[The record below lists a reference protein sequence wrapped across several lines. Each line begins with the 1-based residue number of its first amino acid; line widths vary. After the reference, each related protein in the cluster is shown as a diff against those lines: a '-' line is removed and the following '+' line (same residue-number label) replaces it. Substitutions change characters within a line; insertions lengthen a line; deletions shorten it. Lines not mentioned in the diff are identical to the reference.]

1 MKKIQSKGPRHHS
14 MSGLNREQGFT
25 FIELAF
31 AVVILAV
38 LSFAMIQHLTG
49 VYRRNS
55 TQKEKVFAFSKA
67 TAILAELQTYVNASE
82 DKAADSLDALD
93 DGTSYNPILSIA
105 KKSGVPILPDHPLSG
120 NFQRNGAWV
129 WARRITVKPFAG
141 LNNRNV
147 RYVTVRIYKSRG
159 NGKYVTMADLAGVVN
174 SVGDAYP
181 PSQVY
186 DIYLLALENVPGW
199 WVFMDAIRPFVEST
213 ITDLEAR
220 NPGVKFRT
228 HWITKAA
235 YGRNQLY
242 TPYVNEVEDSVH
254 PIPNTYFYP
263 GKMPSGSASNYY
275 YVPDA
280 IGARILL
287 DGTLKNGYDA
297 SDNPLP
303 YALADRFNQ
312 AMRLPDERKLF
323 DDRVTKGLEDP
334 LTPTWRLL
342 LEDMASNPDKFKNSI
357 LINLHG
363 ELLPMPALRNYSDPA
378 KSPLT
383 MPGLRV
389 VTHPEKLRHV
399 RGSTVGTSEN
409 LHFRVYA
416 YRTDPN
422 NPGDSFTQGEPITLQ
437 VMGVD
442 LTGNV
447 NGGGTGP
454 STLQI
459 QRLAGGVDTG
469 DGDLTYKPF
478 ADAPTSP
485 SGIRPL
491 EMYYQVS
498 FVDNTASGGEKYTLI
513 KLYNTPSVTPQFGT
527 IPDDKGLYAS
537 HRLYGLDYIPCSTE
551 SSNDFSTTL
560 ASSGAI
566 EKNTARWRITI
577 PKEVLDSSLATGWDL
592 EDHTV
597 EVRTRIGEDL
607 ATGTVYPSPY
617 QPDNLSKTYTW
628 WVLDP
633 ESVPFTE
640 RAQFIGDPRHCPYA
654 DLKNGGG
661 TFADGYNWYFDNF
674 SEGSKNGQSRWPGF
688 DTNRLRDR
696 WRGRI
701 EADFPRYAQLL
712 RTALAKTNSLY
723 TTLTGFSYYYMG
735 LGNEIGYDSANGY
748 SNSIPVHKGPF
759 GGTGTGYVDNIA
771 GGGSS
776 SLRYQKIVRE
786 GGSNPNYWWG
796 MYWLGELYP
805 DSAASTWLNSG
816 NLPAGNGSGSF
827 YRDQRYDINV
837 RLPYGTRLHNSQ
849 RRTATEGCTSVFN
862 IGTSG
867 STFHHQ
873 FASGTNG
880 TLVGAGNELAQNY
893 NFPLPTTTK
902 ISRPF
907 SVAISYSGGVGD
919 EWGYT
924 SAYPRFSAGIEK
936 TYYQHSGGNQGSALV
951 GLNLP
956 DGSGTAHIVVNGLDR
971 TTESGSAF
979 IAKYS
984 ILSLLHSFFEAG
996 NSTITN
1002 GVILPPRVELVS
1014 PTDITELNNPSS
1026 IPVTWSVSWKRWDGI
1041 KYTSS
1046 FSSSFSLPES
1056 NLQYVV
1062 MYSDDGGRTFKYMQ
1076 DDSLA
1081 TPGTKPTN
1089 TLYLVDDV
1097 ATGDETYN
1105 WPTPASKFPA
1115 GSYLLLVECYRKNA
1129 TLHYSYHKTKIY
1141 IQR

>member
-1 MKKIQSKGPRHHS
+1 MNHRDKNSGHPRS
-14 MSGLNREQGFT
+14 LGASLTERGFT
-25 FIELAF
+25 FVELAF

-67 TAILAELQTYVNASE
+67 TALLAELQTYVNASE

-93 DGTSYNPILSIA
+93 DGVSYNPVLSIA
-105 KKSGVPILPDHPLSG
+105 KKSGVPIAPDHPLSG
-120 NFQRNGAWV
+120 NFQRDGKWV

-147 RYVTVRIYKSRG
+147 RYVTVRIYKTQG
-159 NGKYVTMADLAGVVN
+159 NGTYVTMADLAGVVN
-174 SVGDAYP
+174 SVGDAFP

-242 TPYVNEVEDSVH
+242 TPFVNEAEDSNH
-254 PIPNTYFYP
+254 PIPNPYFYP
-263 GKMPSGSASNYY
+263 GKMPAGNASSYY

-280 IGARILL
+280 MRGRILL

-297 SDNPLP
+297 TDNPHP
-303 YALADRFNQ
+303 YAFADRFNQ

-323 DDRVTKGLEDP
+323 DQRVADGVEDSM
-334 LTPTWRLL
+334 TPTWRLL
-342 LEDMASNPDKFKNSI
+342 LEDMATNPDKFKNAI

-378 KSPLT
+378 KAPT
-383 MPGLRV
+383 TFPGLRV

-399 RGSTVGTSEN
+399 RGTTVSSSED

-422 NPGDSFTQGEPITLQ
+422 SPGDSFTEDQAITLQ

-442 LTGNV
+442 LTKNV
-447 NGGGTGP
+447 NGSGSGP
-454 STLQI
+454 LTLRI
-459 QRLAGGVDTG
+459 QCLAGGVDTG
-469 DGDLTYKPF
+469 DGDLEYKPF

-485 SGIRPL
+485 SGSRPK
-491 EMYYQVS
+491 EMYYEVS
-498 FVDNTASGGEKYTLI
+498 FVDDTSSGGEKYTLI
-513 KLYNTPSVTPQFGT
+513 KLFNTPSVAPQFGT
-527 IPDDKGLYAS
+527 APDDRGLYS
-537 HRLYGLDYIPCSTE
+537 SRRLYGLDYIPCSTE
-551 SSNDFSTTL
+551 SANDFSTDL
-560 ASSGAI
+560 ATSGVV

-577 PKEVLDSSLATGWDL
+577 TRDVLDSSLNTGWIL
-592 EDHTV
+592 EDQTV
-597 EVRTRIGEDL
+597 EVRTRIGDNL
-607 ATGTVYPSPY
+607 SSGTVYPAPF

-628 WVLDP
+628 WVADP

-654 DLKNGGG
+654 DLKDGSGP
-661 TFADGYNWYFDNF
+661 FANGYNWYFDNF
-674 SEGSKNGQSRWPGF
+674 KDGSNNGQSRWPGF
-688 DTNRLRDR
+688 SAGRLRDR

-701 EADFPRYAQLL
+701 EADYPRYAQLL
-712 RTALAKTNSLY
+712 RTALSKTNSLY

-748 SNSIPVHKGPF
+748 PSSIPVHTRPY
-759 GGTGTGYVDNIA
+759 GGNGTGYVDNIA
-771 GGGSS
+771 GGGNS
-776 SLRYQKIVRE
+776 SLRYQKIIRE
-786 GGSNPNYWWG
+786 GGGGSNYWWG

-805 DSAASTWLNSG
+805 DSAAGDWMSMG
-816 NLPAGNGSGSF
+816 NLQAGNTAGTF
-827 YRDQRYDINV
+827 YRDQRNDITP
-837 RLPYGTRLHNSQ
+837 RLPYGTRLANSQ
-849 RRTATEGCTSVFN
+849 RRTATEGCTSIFN
-862 IGTSG
+862 IGTSS

-873 FASGTNG
+873 FASGSTG
-880 TLVGAGNELAQNY
+880 SLVGAGNELAQNY
-893 NFPLPTTTK
+893 NFPLPTSTK

-907 SVAISYSGGVGD
+907 SVAINYSGGVGD

-924 SAYPRFSAGIEK
+924 SNYPRFSGAIEK

-951 GLNLP
+951 GLTLP
-956 DGSGTAHIVVNGLDR
+956 DNSGTAHIVVNGLDR

-984 ILSLLHSFFEAG
+984 VLSLLHSFFEAG

-1002 GVILPPRVELVS
+1002 GVELPPRVEIVS
-1014 PTDITELNNPSS
+1014 PTDITELDDPSS
-1026 IPVTWSVSWKRWDGI
+1026 IAVTWSTSWKRWDGA
-1041 KYTSS
+1041 KYTES
-1046 FSSSFSLPES
+1046 FSSSFSLPET
-1056 NLQYVV
+1056 NLQYVL
-1062 MYSDDGGRTFKYMQ
+1062 MYSADGGTTFKYVQ

-1081 TPGTKPTN
+1081 TPGTRPTDPS
-1089 TLYLVDDV
+1089 YLMDDAV
-1097 ATGDETYN
+1097 TGDETYS
-1105 WPTPASKFPA
+1105 WATPVSKFPA
-1115 GSYLLLVECYRKNA
+1115 GSYILLVECYRKNT